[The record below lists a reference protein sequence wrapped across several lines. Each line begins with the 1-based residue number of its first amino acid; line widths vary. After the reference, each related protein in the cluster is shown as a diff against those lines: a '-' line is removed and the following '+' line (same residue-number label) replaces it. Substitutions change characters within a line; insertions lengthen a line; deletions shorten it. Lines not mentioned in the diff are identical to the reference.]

1 MNTYSKHLIESFF
14 IMLFCILISIVSAMS
29 IGVGVD
35 QIHDVLVCADMYNLG
50 GSWKFY
56 EPQSSHD
63 AQFFITMVHVVIY
76 TLPIIGVTNFII
88 SATRKLRY
96 DLYEEEE
103 EYVTY

>member
-1 MNTYSKHLIESFF
+1 MNTYSKHLIGSFF
-14 IMLFCILISIVSAMS
+14 IMLFCILISIVLAMS

-35 QIHDVLVCADMYNLG
+35 QMHDALVCADMYNLG
-50 GSWKFY
+50 GNWKIY

-63 AQFFITMVHVVIY
+63 AQFFITLIHVIIY

-96 DLYEEEE
+96 DLYGEE
-103 EYVTY
+103 EYITY

>member
-1 MNTYSKHLIESFF
+1 MNTYSKQLIFSFF
-14 IMLFCILISIVSAMS
+14 IMLFCVLISMMLAMS
-29 IGVGVD
+29 IGVAAD
-35 QIHDVLVCADMYNLG
+35 TIHDALVGADLYNLG
-50 GSWKFY
+50 GNWKFY

-76 TLPIIGVTNFII
+76 ILPVIGVTNFII

-103 EYVTY
+103 EYMTY

>member
-1 MNTYSKHLIESFF
+1 
-14 IMLFCILISIVSAMS
+14 MS

-35 QIHDVLVCADMYNLG
+35 QIHDALVCADMYNLG

-56 EPQSSHD
+56 EPQSSRD

-76 TLPIIGVTNFII
+76 ILPVIGVTNFII

-103 EYVTY
+103 YMTY